1 MENFGKKEISIF
13 ILIAILFVGIFY
25 LIYEKEKLS
34 PEEIEISRVE
44 SILDKEGLLANNKIK
59 NYKIIYD
66 DIGGPQ
72 GDGRIIIRF
81 SLEKDMNA
89 ESKSKNDN
97 EMAVNKY
104 LEKNYNSFLEV
115 INNYKESNIINKKV
129 LKKLNDNNFLNSNNS
144 YSVKEVKSDTDD
156 NNFLVKYGEDKEYL
170 LFISRI

>member
-13 ILIAILFVGIFY
+13 ILIAILFAGIFY

-44 SILDKEGLLANNKIK
+44 SILDEEGLLANNKIK

-66 DIGGPQ
+66 DIGGSQ
-72 GDGRIIIRF
+72 ADGTIIIRY

-89 ESKSKNDN
+89 DSKPDKDN
-97 EMAVNKY
+97 KVVANKY
-104 LEKNYNSFLEV
+104 LEKDYNSFLEV
-115 INNYKESNIINKKV
+115 INNYKKSNIINKDV

-156 NNFLVKYGEDKEYL
+156 NNFLVKYDEDKEYL

>member
-1 MENFGKKEISIF
+1 MKNFGKKEIGIF
-13 ILIAILFVGIFY
+13 IIIAVLSAGIFY

-44 SILDKEGLLANNKIK
+44 SILDEEGLLANNKIK

-66 DIGGPQ
+66 DIGGSQ
-72 GDGRIIIRF
+72 ADGTIIIRY

-89 ESKSKNDN
+89 DSKPDKDN
-97 EMAVNKY
+97 KVVANKY
-104 LEKNYNSFLEV
+104 LEKDYNSFLEV
-115 INNYKESNIINKKV
+115 INNYKKSNIINKDV

-156 NNFLVKYGEDKEYL
+156 NNFLVKYDEDKEYL

>member
-1 MENFGKKEISIF
+1 MKNFGKKEIGIF
-13 ILIAILFVGIFY
+13 IIIAVLSAGIFY

-44 SILDKEGLLANNKIK
+44 SILDEEGLLANNKIK

-66 DIGGPQ
+66 DIGGSQ
-72 GDGRIIIRF
+72 ADGTIIIRY

-104 LEKNYNSFLEV
+104 LEKDYNSFLEV

-156 NNFLVKYGEDKEYL
+156 NNFLVKYDEDKEYL